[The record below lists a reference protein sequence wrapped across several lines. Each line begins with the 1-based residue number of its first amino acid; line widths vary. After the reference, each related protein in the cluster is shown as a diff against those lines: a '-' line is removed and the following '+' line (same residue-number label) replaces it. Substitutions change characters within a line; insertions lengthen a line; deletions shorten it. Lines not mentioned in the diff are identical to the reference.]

1 MWSSGKMGK
10 KTYILLTV
18 WTGLFVLTAMAAGQ
32 EEQWLQYHS
41 ERDAHRI
48 MPEMGSV
55 SQNATTE
62 RPPGVNLPEFKTQ
75 KPFFVWWST
84 PMVSSGGL
92 WIALDRTSEPGKL
105 DQLYI
110 DSNGNGH
117 LDDEAVVKAYQTED
131 YYTYFGP
138 VKVLFEVEDGPVTY
152 HLNFRYFDYNEQN
165 QRLNIYA
172 GGWYEGEIAVGGQ
185 KRHCVLI
192 DHNANGTFNDK
203 SPQSHQ
209 SDRVQVGKKGT
220 RDTSWVGNYIQID
233 KVFYTTEIAQDGAFI
248 KLTQAED
255 LRFGTLR
262 VPETITTL
270 TVGGENGMF
279 VIEPDQGAGKLL
291 VGDYRID
298 SWQIDRKDDK
308 GKNWALRGS
317 YLRNQGDFEITE
329 GAETSMEIGEPVS
342 AGLSARLNGDSYEF
356 SKSLQGSLGE
366 SLTITSNGRD
376 VRDLWKMKGT
386 NKEGTFE
393 RIYPIP
399 DQ

>member
-1 MWSSGKMGK
+1 
-10 KTYILLTV
+10 
-18 WTGLFVLTAMAAGQ
+18 
-32 EEQWLQYHS
+32 
-41 ERDAHRI
+41 
-48 MPEMGSV
+48 
-55 SQNATTE
+55 
-62 RPPGVNLPEFKTQ
+62 
-75 KPFFVWWST
+75 
-84 PMVSSGGL
+84 
-92 WIALDRTSEPGKL
+92 
-105 DQLYI
+105 
-110 DSNGNGH
+110 
-117 LDDEAVVKAYQTED
+117 
-131 YYTYFGP
+131 
-138 VKVLFEVEDGPVTY
+138 
-152 HLNFRYFDYNEQN
+152 
-165 QRLNIYA
+165 
-172 GGWYEGEIAVGGQ
+172 
-185 KRHCVLI
+185 
-192 DHNANGTFNDK
+192 
-203 SPQSHQ
+203 
-209 SDRVQVGKKGT
+209 
-220 RDTSWVGNYIQID
+220 
-233 KVFYTTEIAQDGAFI
+233 
-248 KLTQAED
+248 
-255 LRFGTLR
+255 
-262 VPETITTL
+262 
-270 TVGGENGMF
+270 MF